1 MITLKSHY
9 KKRFM
14 DKIKSSVLL
23 IGLVVLFSCKYKERL
38 QDKDPMVKKD
48 SLFLI
53 KDTVIFGES
62 TQGTEVKLFK
72 KINNNDSIIKVET
85 FGEMGNSNHTFIF
98 NEKLLNVVHIT
109 NYYQEPIYV
118 NSTPKIRK
126 KEKESLTASNK
137 DKFTDLL
144 YEYKSL
150 FIHTEHKKNKVL
162 LSQKWFGSYS
172 FTMNEESDDWRDVH
186 DISITINKDSIN
198 YLAKGYQLYESY
210 RLYAIESNDTLK
222 LTFKK
227 DLNNA
232 NNWALK
238 KAKNFGT
245 ITFDNKNYN
254 WVCPYIDINFNDGK
268 NSTYILKK
276 E

>member
-1 MITLKSHY
+1 
-9 KKRFM
+9 M

>member
-1 MITLKSHY
+1 
-9 KKRFM
+9 M
-14 DKIKSSVLL
+14 DKIKSLVLL
-23 IGLVVLFSCKYKERL
+23 IGLVVLFSCKYKEQL
-38 QDKDPMVKKD
+38 QSKNSMVKKD
-48 SLFLI
+48 SLSLI

-62 TQGTEVKLFK
+62 TQGTEVKLLK

-85 FGEMGNSNHTFIF
+85 FGEMGNSNYTFIF
-98 NEKLLNVVHIT
+98 NEKLLNVEHNT

-126 KEKESLTASNK
+126 EERESLTAYNK
-137 DKFTDLL
+137 DKFTDLF

-150 FIHTEHKKNKVL
+150 LVNTKNKKNKVL
-162 LSQKWFGSYS
+162 LNQKWFGRYS

-210 RLYAIESNDTLK
+210 RLYAIENNDTLK
-222 LTFKK
+222 LTFEK

-238 KAKNFGT
+238 KTKNFGI

-276 E
+276 